1 VLVEAMCSGTPVVAP
16 ASGGPAEIVDDASGA
31 VYPPGNAK
39 HGAEALTRAL
49 RDRERLSRGARK
61 RAESAFSLEQ
71 MQARYEDILGA
82 LASRSPRGAAAA
94 PTGTGMALV
103 TVTHNSAP
111 ELARLAASAARH
123 LPGARL
129 IVVDNASEDDS
140 RRVAQAA
147 GATLIAFEENR
158 GFGAAA
164 NAGVGQVD
172 EPVTAL
178 VNPDVE
184 LVDDS
189 LARLAQQAQPDR
201 LLAPLLLNADGTR
214 QDSAH
219 PAPASAAMALY
230 ALLPG
235 PALPGPLRR
244 AAEPWRSRTPRRV
257 AWATAA
263 CLLAQTGTLKRLG
276 PFDESIFLYAEDLD
290 LGMRAAETWF
300 HPDARVIHSRAH
312 STAKAFGGENYELLA
327 RQRRAVVRQRLGTGR
342 TILDDVIELM
352 TFADRALLRRLL
364 GRSAKRETER
374 FRARVKAAVTR

>member
-1 VLVEAMCSGTPVVAP
+1 VRV
-16 ASGGPAEIVDDASGA
+16 
-31 VYPPGNAK
+31 
-39 HGAEALTRAL
+39 L
-49 RDRERLSRGARK
+49 RDRERLSRGARG

-71 MQARYEDILGA
+71 MQARYEGILGG
-82 LASRSPRGAAAA
+82 LASRSPGGAEA

-129 IVVDNASEDDS
+129 VVVDNASQDDS
-140 RRVAQAA
+140 RRVAEAA
-147 GATLIAFEENR
+147 GATLIAFERNR

-164 NAGVGQVD
+164 NAGVAQVD

-189 LARLAQQAQPDR
+189 LARLAQHAQPDR

-219 PAPASAAMALY
+219 PTPASPAMALY

-244 AAEPWRSRTPRRV
+244 AAEPWRSGTPRRV

-263 CLLAQTGTLKRLG
+263 CLVAQTGTLRRLG

-300 HPDARVIHSRAH
+300 HPEARVVHSRAH

-327 RQRRAVVRQRLGTGR
+327 RQRRAVVRRRLGAGR
-342 TILDDVIELM
+342 AILDDVIELM
-352 TFADRALLRRLL
+352 TFADRALLRRLA

>member
-1 VLVEAMCSGTPVVAP
+1 M
-16 ASGGPAEIVDDASGA
+16 A
-31 VYPPGNAK
+31 V
-39 HGAEALTRAL
+39 
-49 RDRERLSRGARK
+49 
-61 RAESAFSLEQ
+61 
-71 MQARYEDILGA
+71 
-82 LASRSPRGAAAA
+82 
-94 PTGTGMALV
+94 V

-111 ELARLAASAARH
+111 ELERLAASAARH

-129 IVVDNASEDDS
+129 VVVDNASEDDS

-147 GATLIAFEENR
+147 GARLIAFEENR

-164 NAGVGQVD
+164 NAGVARVD

-189 LARLAQQAQPDR
+189 LARLAQQVQPER
-201 LLAPLLLNADGTR
+201 LLAPLLLNADGSR

-219 PAPASAAMALY
+219 PAPASPATALY

-244 AAEPWRSRTPRRV
+244 AAEPWRSGRPRRV

-263 CLLAQTGTLKRLG
+263 CLVAETGTLKRLG

-300 HPDARVIHSRAH
+300 HPEARVVHSRAH
-312 STAKAFGGENYELLA
+312 STTKAFGGENYELLA
-327 RQRRAVVRQRLGTGR
+327 RQRRDVIRRRLGPGR
-342 TILDDVIELM
+342 AILDDVIELM
-352 TFADRALLRRLL
+352 TFADRALLRRLT